1 MIPKNIKNI
10 LLTGLVGCAMGAAL
24 TACSDWDD
32 HYGEAADAEGNSVGG
47 ATLWQLIK
55 ADPQLSDFSKVLEQT
70 KMTRQRKKSSVSYA
84 DLLNGDQSFT
94 VMAPVNG
101 TFDVDAL
108 LEKVET
114 YKGDSAV
121 ATTFVQN
128 HLSRNICSMTD
139 DTKSILL
146 LNGKHAQMG
155 GGMVDDVVIEE
166 PNIRASNGV
175 LHITETQVPF
185 KPNIFEALTDMG
197 EYQKI
202 GEFLNG
208 YTQYKFYESASVS
221 DGMIDGVKHYVDS
234 VFYLQNKM
242 LDQIGYINQEDSTY
256 WMVVPT
262 EDEWNR
268 VWEETSKYFVYAS
281 DVNKGDSLQQYWTM
295 RALLDDAVFNMNEQ
309 PSPEDSL
316 CSVPYVK
323 MKKGW
328 TGERMRYKQP
338 EHHVFYEP
346 YAEGGIL
353 NGATELKLTNG
364 SIWQTSKWPYT
375 PERTFFKEVW
385 TEGESVG
392 MILSY
397 DPKKCSYNPRYQVAD
412 SISEN
417 GYLQIVPASKTS
429 AWDMTFRIDNTLSGD
444 YDICVVLLPK
454 SVNGITDDILP
465 NKFKATL
472 TYFDEKGATKT
483 ETFGAK
489 QFKNDPLKV
498 DTVVLKEGFHFP
510 ACNKVSTTNQRVTL
524 KIAISINPTLE
535 NKKYSREMY
544 LDCIYLRPRTPKTEE
559 E

>member
-121 ATTFVQN
+121 ATTFIQN

-221 DGMIDGVKHYVDS
+221 E
-234 VFYLQNKM
+234 
-242 LDQIGYINQEDSTY
+242 IG
-256 WMVVPT
+256 
-262 EDEWNR
+262 
-268 VWEETSKYFVYAS
+268 
-281 DVNKGDSLQQYWTM
+281 
-295 RALLDDAVFNMNEQ
+295 RA
-309 PSPEDSL
+309 
-316 CSVPYVK
+316 
-323 MKKGW
+323 
-328 TGERMRYKQP
+328 
-338 EHHVFYEP
+338 HV
-346 YAEGGIL
+346 
-353 NGATELKLTNG
+353 
-364 SIWQTSKWPYT
+364 
-375 PERTFFKEVW
+375 
-385 TEGESVG
+385 
-392 MILSY
+392 
-397 DPKKCSYNPRYQVAD
+397 
-412 SISEN
+412 
-417 GYLQIVPASKTS
+417 
-429 AWDMTFRIDNTLSGD
+429 
-444 YDICVVLLPK
+444 
-454 SVNGITDDILP
+454 
-465 NKFKATL
+465 
-472 TYFDEKGATKT
+472 
-483 ETFGAK
+483 
-489 QFKNDPLKV
+489 
-498 DTVVLKEGFHFP
+498 
-510 ACNKVSTTNQRVTL
+510 
-524 KIAISINPTLE
+524 
-535 NKKYSREMY
+535 
-544 LDCIYLRPRTPKTEE
+544 
-559 E
+559 